1 MSHRAML
8 LLKQISQ
15 WTS

>member
-1 MSHRAML
+1 MSHKAVVL
-8 LLKQISQ
+8 LQQISQ